1 MRGGGR
7 DRCSS
12 PRRDQRVVWFER
24 QQNKDQNERDTGSE
38 QIEAQPVSF
47 EGESRLR
54 FPGVGGIPRV
64 SAIR

>member
-1 MRGGGR
+1 MIGVRVRGGI
-7 DRCSS
+7 SE
-12 PRRDQRVVWFER
+12 WFGLNR
-24 QQNKDQNERDTGSE
+24 QQNKDQTERDIGSE

-54 FPGVGGIPRV
+54 FPGVGGIPLV